1 MTTSALGRCGHRP
14 LQGEPLMKENTLPVI
29 EQFISL
35 DGEGPTAGELAY
47 FVRFNDCN
55 LRCTWCDT
63 VYSWDGTSPITH
75 KTPQEIYHDI
85 KQSGIKNVTLTGGEP
100 LIQQNILP
108 LLQLLA
114 SDDALCVHIETNG
127 AVNINDFREACP
139 SEHIYY
145 ILDYKLPSS
154 GMEQH
159 MRLENL
165 KNVKTQ
171 DVYKFVI
178 ASETDLQRAI
188 EIIKTHNL
196 EQRCQVF
203 LSPVRELIDPLVI
216 VDAMKKQCLNNVRLQ
231 LQLHKILWPK
241 EMRGV

>member
-1 MTTSALGRCGHRP
+1 MMVTY
-14 LQGEPLMKENTLPVI
+14 MNTLPVI

-55 LRCTWCDT
+55 LRCSWCDT
-63 VYSWDGTSPITH
+63 VYSWDGTSPVAH
-75 KTPQEIYHDI
+75 KTPQTIYDEI
-85 KQSGIKNVTLTGGEP
+85 KASGIKNVTLTGGEP

-114 SDDALCVHIETNG
+114 KDPALCVHIETNG
-127 AVNINDFREACP
+127 AVEIAPFRNACP
-139 SEHIYY
+139 AENIHY
-145 ILDYKLPSS
+145 ILDYKLPAS
-154 GMEQH
+154 GMESHMCLANLEQVQH
-159 MRLENL
+159 N
-165 KNVKTQ
+165 

-178 ASETDLQRAI
+178 AGETDLHRTVD
-188 EIIKTHNL
+188 IIKEYRL
-196 EQRCQVF
+196 QDRCQVF

-216 VDAMKKQCLNNVRLQ
+216 VEAMKEHRLNNVRLQ

>member
-1 MTTSALGRCGHRP
+1 M
-14 LQGEPLMKENTLPVI
+14 NTLPVI

-63 VYSWDGTSPITH
+63 VYSWDGSSPVTH
-75 KTPQEIYHDI
+75 KTPQEIYDEI
-85 KQSGIKNVTLTGGEP
+85 KASGIKNITLTGGEP
-100 LIQQNILP
+100 LIQQQILP

-114 SDDALCVHIETNG
+114 ADPALCIHIETNG
-127 AVNINDFREACP
+127 AVDAAPFRKECPAENIQ
-139 SEHIYY
+139 Y
-145 ILDYKLPSS
+145 IFDYKLPSS
-154 GMEQH
+154 GMESQ
-159 MRLENL
+159 MCMANLEQ
-165 KNVKTQ
+165 VQST

-178 ASETDLQRAI
+178 ASQDDLVRAI
-188 EIIKTHNL
+188 EIIRQYQLQN
-196 EQRCQVF
+196 RCQVF

-216 VDAMKKQCLNNVRLQ
+216 VDAMKAHCLNDVRLQ

>member
-1 MTTSALGRCGHRP
+1 MVKH
-14 LQGEPLMKENTLPVI
+14 MNTLPVI

-55 LRCTWCDT
+55 LRCAWCDT
-63 VYSWDGTSPITH
+63 VYSWDGSSPVTH
-75 KTPQEIYHDI
+75 KTPQELYNEI
-85 KQSGIKNVTLTGGEP
+85 KTSGVKNVTLTGGEP
-100 LIQQNILP
+100 LIQHNILP

-114 SDDALCVHIETNG
+114 EDDTLCVHIETNG
-127 AVNINDFREACP
+127 AVDIAPFRTACP
-139 SEHIYY
+139 AENIHY
-145 ILDYKLPSS
+145 ILDYKLPAS
-154 GMEQH
+154 GMEQY
-159 MRLENL
+159 MCMNNP
-165 KNVKTQ
+165 KVVTGT

-178 ASETDLQRAI
+178 ASEEDLQRALDVI
-188 EIIKTHNL
+188 AQYALDT
-196 EQRCQVF
+196 RCQVF

-216 VDAMKKQCLNNVRLQ
+216 VDAMKERCMNNVRLQ

>member
-1 MTTSALGRCGHRP
+1 M
-14 LQGEPLMKENTLPVI
+14 NTLPVI

-55 LRCTWCDT
+55 LRCSWCDT
-63 VYSWDGTSPITH
+63 VYSWDGTSPIVH
-75 KTPQEIYHDI
+75 KTPQQIYDEI
-85 KQSGIKNVTLTGGEP
+85 KSSGVKNVTLTGGEP

-114 SDDALCVHIETNG
+114 EDDALCIHIETNG
-127 AVNINDFREACP
+127 AVDIAPFRAACP
-139 SEHIYY
+139 AKNIHY
-145 ILDYKLPSS
+145 ILDYKLPASA
-154 GMEQH
+154 MENH
-159 MRLENL
+159 MCMANLEQ
-165 KNVKTQ
+165 VTTA

-178 ASETDLQRAI
+178 ASEADLARTI
-188 EIIKTHNL
+188 EIIKQYTL
-196 EQRCQVF
+196 EQKCQVF
-203 LSPVRELIDPLVI
+203 LSPVREHIDPLVI
-216 VDAMKKQCLNNVRLQ
+216 VEAMKDHCMNNVRLQ